1 MTAGSKRESGRCP
14 ARASGAEGTGARP
27 LSTPTTE
34 PITGTNTAL
43 APNWRIIFHNDDVTT
58 FEFVIATLMRF
69 FAYDYGRAL
78 DLTRE
83 VHFTGSAV
91 VAVLPFEDAEFKQEQ
106 VTSAA
111 RTAGFPLSVTIEPD
125 N

>member
-1 MTAGSKRESGRCP
+1 V
-14 ARASGAEGTGARP
+14 
-27 LSTPTTE
+27 TE
-34 PITGTNTAL
+34 L
-43 APNWRIIFHNDDVTT
+43 APNWKVIFHNDDVTT
-58 FEFVIATLMRF
+58 FEFVIVALMRF

-83 VHFTGSAV
+83 VLFTGAAV

-111 RTAGFPLSVTIEPD
+111 RGAGYPLCVTIEPD
-125 N
+125 G